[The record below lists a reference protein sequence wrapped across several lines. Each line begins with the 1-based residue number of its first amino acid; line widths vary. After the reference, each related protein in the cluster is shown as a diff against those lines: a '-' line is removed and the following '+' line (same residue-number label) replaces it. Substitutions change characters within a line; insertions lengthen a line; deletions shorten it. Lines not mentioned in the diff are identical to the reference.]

1 MNHLHFPWLLPA
13 ILTPLLGAVFVG
25 RVPREAESARK
36 RCIVFASITLA
47 LTLGAWLDFSWFER
61 PVDGGGIVAMP
72 SWLWPN
78 LLAVDELNAPLLPM
92 VALIYLLTTVATLRT
107 KIRRFSFAWTLFS
120 EAIAIATLCCENPI
134 GIIALLSIGTL
145 PPLWELRARGKPLRV
160 YAIHMALFVVL
171 MVFGWTVV
179 EMEGSQRLHSLWAII
194 PLLIAVFIRT
204 GIAPFHCWMTDLFEH
219 ATFGTALVLAT
230 PIMGAFAAVKLVL
243 PIAPAW
249 VMANMGLLALATAVY
264 AAGMALV
271 QREGRRFFCYLF
283 LSHSAMV
290 LVGLEILTPV
300 GLAGALCVWLSA
312 GLSLAGFGLTLRAVE
327 ARTGRLSLTEYHGLY
342 EHAPSLAVCYLAT
355 GLACVGFPGTFGFV
369 GTELLVDGA
378 VVAYPYIGAAVVVAG
393 ALNGIAIVQTY
404 LRLFTGTRH
413 VTDVSLGA
421 RRRERLAVLTLT
433 LIIFGGGLFPQP
445 GVQSRY
451 AAATRLLEKR
461 EESLRVSELASRAPD
476 AEVSD

>member
-1 MNHLHFPWLLPA
+1 MNQLHLPWLLPA
-13 ILTPLLGAVFVG
+13 ILAPLLGAIAVW
-25 RVPREAESARK
+25 RVPREPDAARK
-36 RCIVFASITLA
+36 RSIVFAGIALA
-47 LTLGAWLDFSWFER
+47 LTVGAWLDFSYGEV
-61 PVDGGGIVAMP
+61 PAANSGVTAMP
-72 SWLWPN
+72 SWLWPDV
-78 LLAVDELNAPLLPM
+78 LGIDELTAPLLPM
-92 VALIYLLTTVATLRT
+92 VALVYLLTTVATLRT
-107 KIRRFSFAWTLFS
+107 KIRRFSFTWTLIS
-120 EAIAIATLCCENPI
+120 ESISLATLSCKSEW
-134 GIIALLSIGTL
+134 GIISLLALGTL
-145 PPLWELRARGKPLRV
+145 PPLWELRARGKSMRV
-160 YAIHMALFVVL
+160 YSLHMAAFVILLVL
-171 MVFGWTVV
+171 GWSVV
-179 EMEGSQRLHSLWAII
+179 EIEGLNHLHTLWAVV
-194 PLLIAVFIRT
+194 PLLTAIFIRT

-219 ATFGTALVLAT
+219 ATFGTALVFSA
-230 PIMGAFAAVKLVL
+230 PIMGAFAAVRLVL
-243 PIAPAW
+243 PIAPDW
-249 VMANMGLLALATAVY
+249 VMGQMGLVALATAVY

-283 LSHSAMV
+283 LSHSALV

-342 EHAPSLAVCYLAT
+342 EHAPSLAVCFLAT

-378 VVAYPYIGAAVVVAG
+378 VVAFPYVGAVVVFAS

-413 VTDVSLGA
+413 VTTVPLGA
-421 RRRERLAVLTLT
+421 RRRERFAVLTLA

-451 AAATRLLEKR
+451 AAATRLLEQRTERMK
-461 EESLRVSELASRAPD
+461 SGELAERQAQ
-476 AEVSD
+476 VSPRQ